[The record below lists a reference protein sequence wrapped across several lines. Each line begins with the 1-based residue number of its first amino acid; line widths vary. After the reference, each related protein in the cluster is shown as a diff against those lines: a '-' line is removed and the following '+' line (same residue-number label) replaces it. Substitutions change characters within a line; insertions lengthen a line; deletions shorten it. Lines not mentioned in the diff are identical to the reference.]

1 MLRGGEGSVETAS
14 QERFK
19 ALFRAVEGGSAGPPD
34 RSPGVTEDGR
44 YAYRYDDDG
53 RFYAAPIRRAK
64 AELAMDD
71 FPA

>member
-19 ALFRAVEGGSAGPPD
+19 ALFRAVEGGNTGVRD
-34 RSPGVTEDGR
+34 LSPGVTEDGR

-53 RFYAAPIRRAK
+53 RFYATPIRRPGR
-64 AELAMDD
+64 ELALDD